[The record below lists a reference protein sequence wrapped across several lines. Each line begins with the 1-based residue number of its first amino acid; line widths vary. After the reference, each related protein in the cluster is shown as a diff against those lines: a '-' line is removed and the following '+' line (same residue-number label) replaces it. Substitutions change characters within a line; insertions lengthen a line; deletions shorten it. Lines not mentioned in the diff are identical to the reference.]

1 MAQVSQQANPLHD
14 EGKSKKTSEKLA
26 NYEKNW
32 KEINGTKVYYDKVH
46 FQVMA
51 DADKED
57 DTIDHFMDEVE
68 AFINNNFKQLQDNE
82 TEDGEDKKLIN
93 NYYKI
98 KVATPESCPYTI
110 VEIRMLSFDIE
121 NGSRKTIFNTYT
133 IEMIRGNIIKL
144 ADKHFGVRDLEIPS
158 NKLDPAKSTLKAGT
172 NYALGYDFKENSSMF
187 GSVNSNAIF
196 CGVRIC
202 NGGKCFGKT
211 EEFYESLGPHVKK
224 WVIGDGLEVYKGKKL
239 AYPKGVIINY
249 HLLNDM
255 QGKEKIKQ
263 KNLPTELDYSAIS
276 IPNTSL
282 SGEEDYSI
290 YKINKSEDIKN
301 FTDFIIHVGEDK
313 EGNFKNE
320 DIGIPSFWLK
330 EAINGMEIGER
341 AILRYN
347 GPSPTAEVGNDKE
360 DKETTAPK
368 YLYVEYVGF
377 TDTDF
382 HCCKGKCSVK
392 LGKQLSKVRNQM
404 QLKGFERIACNDQVC
419 QCVGLRSLCQC
430 FLCLNAIVTLACFAE

>member
-14 EGKSKKTSEKLA
+14 EGKSKKKIEKLA
-26 NYEKNW
+26 KYEKNW
-32 KEINGTKVYYDKVH
+32 KEINGTKVYYDKVY

-57 DTIDHFMDEVE
+57 DIEDFMNEVE
-68 AFINNNFKQLQDNE
+68 NFIKNNFERLQDYE

-93 NYYKI
+93 DYYKI
-98 KVATPESCPYTI
+98 KEKTPESCPYTI
-110 VEIRMLSFDIE
+110 IEIEMLSFDME

-172 NYALGYDFKENSSMF
+172 NYALGYKFEENSYMF
-187 GSVNSNAIF
+187 GSVNSNAIV

-263 KNLPTELDYSAIS
+263 KNLPTEWDYSAIS

-347 GPSPTAEVGNDKE
+347 GPSPTAEVGNGKE

-382 HCCKGKCSVK
+382 HCCEGKCSVK
-392 LGKQLSKVRNQM
+392 LGKRLSKVRNQM

-419 QCVGLRSLCQC
+419 HCVGLRSLCQC
-430 FLCLNAIVTLACFAE
+430 FLCLNAIVTLVGCAE